1 MIFIRRWRND
11 FQGKNFIGIEKQPEP
26 LSPCEVSLMIQGK
39 GGNGITKR
47 TWSSIFLLG
56 FLAQGILRLD
66 PEGLSWKRR
75 YHARERILHNQIEV
89 IIKTIRNG
97 PAKQAYLLAE
107 PEAQRAA
114 LPAAVWPSLKIQ
126 GAAGYVF

>member
-1 MIFIRRWRND
+1 
-11 FQGKNFIGIEKQPEP
+11 
-26 LSPCEVSLMIQGK
+26 MIQGK

-47 TWSSIFLLG
+47 TWSSICLLG
-56 FLAQGILRLD
+56 FAAQGILMLD
-66 PEGLSWKRR
+66 QEGLSWKRR

-107 PEAQRAA
+107 PEA
-114 LPAAVWPSLKIQ
+114 
-126 GAAGYVF
+126 

>member
-1 MIFIRRWRND
+1 
-11 FQGKNFIGIEKQPEP
+11 
-26 LSPCEVSLMIQGK
+26 MIQGK

-75 YHARERILHNQIEV
+75 YHARERILHNQIGV

-126 GAAGYVF
+126 GAAGYDLFLIATWYQSRAKRPNQVRKSSQLP

>member
-1 MIFIRRWRND
+1 
-11 FQGKNFIGIEKQPEP
+11 
-26 LSPCEVSLMIQGK
+26 MIQGK

-56 FLAQGILRLD
+56 FAAQGILRLD

-75 YHARERILHNQIEV
+75 YHARERMLHNQIGV
-89 IIKTIRNG
+89 IIKTTRNG
-97 PAKQAYLLAE
+97 PSKQAYLRAE

-114 LPAAVWPSLKIQ
+114 PPAAVWPSLKIQ
-126 GAAGYVF
+126 GGCGV